1 MYPVA
6 SLNAEHVHMAFRY
19 LTVAVVNSW
28 QFVDVAILCI
38 KHARAAPPTIDNLL
52 ARLTGSSTKSF
63 RPEAKKKGGWVKTI
77 LEKSPFIEKIVQ
89 AFLGVSDL
97 FLTRYVC
104 NFYYHVH

>member
-1 MYPVA
+1 MHIQGVPVLKV
-6 SLNAEHVHMAFRY
+6 S
-19 LTVAVVNSW
+19 
-28 QFVDVAILCI
+28 DP
-38 KHARAAPPTIDNLL
+38 KP
-52 ARLTGSSTKSF
+52 
-63 RPEAKKKGGWVKTI
+63 KKGGWVKTI